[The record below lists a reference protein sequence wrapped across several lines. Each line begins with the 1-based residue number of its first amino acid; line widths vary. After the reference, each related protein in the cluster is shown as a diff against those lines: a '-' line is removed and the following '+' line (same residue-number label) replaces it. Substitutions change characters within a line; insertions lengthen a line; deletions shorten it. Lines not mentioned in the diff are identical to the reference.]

1 MPTADDIA
9 DTIAQTAAD
18 GVQSATVDG
27 NSATATPIADLI
39 AAEQHTAAKN
49 ALAGS
54 NACGGPVSPWGRMLR
69 PARGIPP
76 GGV

>member
-9 DTIAQTAAD
+9 ETIAQTAAD
-18 GVQSATVDG
+18 GVASAVADG

-39 AAEQHTAAKN
+39 TAEKHIAAKT

-54 NACGGPVSPWGRMLR
+54 NACGGPKSGWRLLR
-69 PARGIPP
+69 PARAIPP